1 VLGFDAV
8 GFRALR
14 VGVLGF
20 GTFDLG
26 ALCCLEGGMLGRCRA
41 LGLELLGDDPL
52 RFRALRLECGLDLLR
67 YDPLG
72 FGALCLERG
81 LDPLS
86 VAAQRLDPL
95 GFQTLD
101 LGSLSSL
108 LRSAFGVDPLRL
120 GPLRGGAFGGEPLG
134 LGTLGLDANSL
145 FARDAFGL
153 LANGSLGGLLSFAG
167 DSRSP
172 LCLGLQL
179 AFGLLARLAQ
189 LLAGAL
195 VGSLALEAF
204 LLGPVGL
211 GLCSSDQLRGEP
223 DVVVGPGGCFGGC
236 PLVGQPGAVVCP
248 SGLFGGGALI
258 SEPGAVVRPSGFLG
272 AGALVPEPFAVVG
285 PG

>member
-153 LANGSLGGLLSFAG
+153 LA
-167 DSRSP
+167 
-172 LCLGLQL
+172 
-179 AFGLLARLAQ
+179 RLAQ

-195 VGSLALEAF
+195 VDSFALEAF